1 MTRTKQITIADVSYC
16 CYSLRIDLKV
26 DDVPAAHST
35 FSGDA
40 HPFFLPHF
48 SFLTEMFDYCVCGFE
63 LGEKTEKPHL
73 QCFCMTKEKFSHSK
87 IANLRRHLKA
97 HVANPNAKQP
107 VSLVQSWSPLG
118 LFTYCQKDDRVKHNM
133 PDSIFNF
140 LRDWADREKV
150 EPRKEVLKKL
160 AKQSKDLQH
169 FFELC
174 FMSLQSLQLLSLP
187 RKRELWQI
195 ALQSALISPCT
206 YFAEFYAP
214 RI

>member
-1 MTRTKQITIADVSYC
+1 MTRTKQLTIADVSYC
-16 CYSLRIDLKV
+16 CYSLRIDLKAEDVFDVTSAFV
-26 DDVPAAHST
+26 DKL
-35 FSGDA
+35 

-48 SFLTEMFDYCVCGFE
+48 TFLTDMFDYCVCGYE

-73 QCFCMTKEKFSHSK
+73 QCFCMVREKLSLTK

-97 HVANPNAKQP
+97 HVANQNSKQP

-169 FFELC
+169 FFELS
-174 FMSLQSLQLLSLP
+174 FMSLQSGQLLSLP

-195 ALQSALISPCT
+195 ALQTALISPCT